1 MQTVTPKQIAK
12 ERIRKWIQIES
23 IKNDVNQYDIARV
36 LMTTQSNISQKTKN
50 GSFKAYE
57 IVLLNQ
63 KLGFEISN
71 I

>member
-23 IKNDVNQYDIARV
+23 IKNDINQEDIARV